1 MKVHL
6 VAAAKEAAVVDEF
19 KIYTAMMRREGLLE
33 IVERDQAQ
41 VIIAFVSPHL
51 LCDDFCQQDLFL
63 AEHKKQTIIPVIV
76 SPCEWQK
83 DSILS
88 KLQCTPVRG
97 CYLCNDSNGELWMSV
112 MKDLRSAL
120 LRIEF
125 EIAKGKS

>member
-6 VAAAKEAAVVDEF
+6 VAAAKETAVVDEF
-19 KIYTAMMRREGLLE
+19 KIYTAMLRREGLLE

-76 SPCEWQK
+76 SPCEWKK
-83 DSILS
+83 DILLS
-88 KLQCTPVRG
+88 KIQEIPRRG
-97 CYLCNDSNGELWMSV
+97 FLCNDIHGELWIDMV
-112 MKDLRSAL
+112 KDLRATL
-120 LRIEF
+120 EYLKR
-125 EIAKGKS
+125 KGAE